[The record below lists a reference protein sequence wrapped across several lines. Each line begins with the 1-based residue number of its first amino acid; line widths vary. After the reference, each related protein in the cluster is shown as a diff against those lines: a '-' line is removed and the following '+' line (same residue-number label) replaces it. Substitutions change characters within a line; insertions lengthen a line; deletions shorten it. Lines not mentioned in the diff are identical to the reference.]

1 MNPKD
6 SIHAE
11 RGLDLKGARDS
22 LVERLLDG
30 YPVNGLR
37 IEDLIDSDIDQ
48 GRLTSKDAAGMLCAI
63 AAQGRTEIQEIEALT
78 RIEKHLRGVAERYID
93 SKPDLIHEQAEQLA
107 LEEQA

>member
-11 RGLDLKGARDS
+11 RGLDLAGARDH

-37 IEDLIDSDIDQ
+37 IEDLLDSDIDQ
-48 GRLTSKDAAGMLCAI
+48 GRLSSKDAAGMLCAI
-63 AAQGRTEIQEIEALT
+63 AAQGRTEIQEVEALT
-78 RIEKHLRGVAERYID
+78 RIEKHLRATAERHID
-93 SKPDLIHEQAEQLA
+93 SNADLIHEQAEQFA